1 MIRKAIIL
9 AAGRGTRLQPLTTD
23 MPKPMIPL
31 LGRPVMAYIIE
42 HLVAQGVQEIMVNVS
57 HMADQI
63 ERYFG
68 DGRHLGVQIGYSY
81 EGSLLDGALVPE
93 PLGSAG
99 ALRKIQDH
107 GGFIDQT
114 TAVVCGDAIV
124 DVDLQQAWREHSAQ
138 GALAT
143 VVTKQV
149 AEHEVGNYGVVVARA
164 DGSVV
169 SFQEKP
175 RPSEALSRD
184 ASTGIYLIEPEVLDL
199 IPRGQVMDIGSE
211 LFPALVQRGLPFFR
225 HTQEFQWLDIG
236 RVSDYWRIMQAL
248 MSGQVPHVRMPG
260 REIQPGVFVGLNVDV
275 HWESL
280 DVNGPVYIG
289 SGARVAP
296 GVKLRGPTWIGN
308 GCRVDEGATL
318 TRSILFDYAHIGA
331 NAVALERIV
340 SGSYCVS
347 REGLADQAPATGWR
361 GDARSDRRMYF
372 AGWGA

>member
-9 AAGRGTRLQPLTTD
+9 AAGRGTRLQPLTSD
-23 MPKPMIPL
+23 LPKPMIPL

-42 HLVAQGVQEIMVNVS
+42 HLVTQGVQEIMVNVS

-81 EGSLLDGALVPE
+81 EGSLSNGQLVPA

-114 TAVVCGDAIV
+114 TVVVCGDAIV
-124 DVDLQQAWREHSAQ
+124 DVDLQQACREHRSK

-149 AEHEVGNYGVVVARA
+149 AEHEVSNYGVVVARP

-175 RPSEALSRD
+175 RASEALSRD
-184 ASTGIYLIEPEVLDL
+184 ASTGIYLVEPGVLDL
-199 IPRGQVMDIGSE
+199 IPSGRVMDIGSE
-211 LFPALVQRGLPFFR
+211 LFPALVNQGLPFFR
-225 HTQEFQWLDIG
+225 HTQDFHWLDIG
-236 RVSDYWRIMQAL
+236 RVSDYWRIMQSL
-248 MSGQVPHVRMPG
+248 MKGEMPKVRMPG
-260 REIQPGVFVGLNVDV
+260 KEVRPGVFVGLNVDV
-275 HWESL
+275 HWDSL
-280 DVNGPVYIG
+280 EISGPVYIG

-296 GVKLRGPTWIGN
+296 GVKIQGPTWIGN
-308 GCRVDEGATL
+308 GCRIDEGATL
-318 TRSILFDYAHIGA
+318 ARSILFDYTHIGA
-331 NAVALERIV
+331 NALAHERIV
-340 SGSYCVS
+340 SGSYCVN
-347 REGLADQAPATGWR
+347 RDGLVDQEPLTGWR
-361 GDARSDRRMYF
+361 GDARCGSLLAV
-372 AGWGA
+372 AGWAP

>member
-1 MIRKAIIL
+1 MILKAVIL

-68 DGRHLGVQIGYSY
+68 DGRHLGVRIGYSY
-81 EGSLLDGALVPE
+81 EGSLQGGALVPE

-114 TAVVCGDAIV
+114 TVVVCGDAIV
-124 DVDLQQAWREHSAQ
+124 DVDLQQAWCQHNAQ

-149 AEHEVGNYGVVVARA
+149 AEHEVSNYGVVVARA

-175 RPSEALSRD
+175 RLGEALSRE

-199 IPRGQVMDIGSE
+199 IPRGQVMDIGRE
-211 LFPALVQRGLPFFR
+211 LFPALVQRGLPFFC
-225 HTQEFQWLDIG
+225 HAQDFQWLDIG
-236 RVSDYWRIMQAL
+236 RVGDYWRIMQAL

-260 REIQPGVFVGLNVDV
+260 REVQPGVFVGLNVDV

-331 NAVALERIV
+331 NAMARERIV

-361 GDARSDRRMYF
+361 GDARSDRHMHF

>member
-225 HTQEFQWLDIG
+225 HTQDFQWLDIG

>member
-23 MPKPMIPL
+23 LPKPMIPL
-31 LGRPVMAYIIE
+31 LGRPVMAYIVE

-81 EGSLLDGALVPE
+81 EGSLQNGALVPE

-114 TAVVCGDAIV
+114 TAVVCGDAVV

-175 RPSEALSRD
+175 RPSEALSRE

-199 IPRGQVMDIGSE
+199 IPRAQVMDIGSE

-225 HTQEFQWLDIG
+225 HTQDFQWLDIG
-236 RVSDYWRIMQAL
+236 RVGDYWRIMQAL

-331 NAVALERIV
+331 NAMARERIV

-361 GDARSDRRMYF
+361 GDARSDRRMHF

>member
-149 AEHEVGNYGVVVARA
+149 AEHDVGNYGVVVARA

-331 NAVALERIV
+331 NAMALERIV

>member
-1 MIRKAIIL
+1 MIRKAVIL

-68 DGRHLGVQIGYSY
+68 DGRHFGVQIGYSY
-81 EGSLLDGALVPE
+81 EGHLADGELVPE

-114 TAVVCGDAIV
+114 TLVVCGDAIV
-124 DVDLQQAWREHSAQ
+124 DVDLHQAWREHSAR

-143 VVTKQV
+143 VVTKPV
-149 AEHEVGNYGVVVARA
+149 AESEVSNYGVVVARA

-175 RPSEALSRD
+175 RASEALSRD
-184 ASTGIYLIEPEVLDL
+184 ASTGIYLIEPGVLDL
-199 IPRGQVMDIGSE
+199 IPSGKVMDIGSE
-211 LFPALVQRGLPFFR
+211 LFPALVQRGLPFFH
-225 HTQEFQWLDIG
+225 HTQDFQWLDIG

-248 MSGQVPHVRMPG
+248 MKGEMPNVRMPG
-260 REIQPGVFVGLNVDV
+260 REVKPGVFVGLNVDV
-275 HWESL
+275 HWDSL
-280 DVNGPVYIG
+280 EVSGPVYIG
-289 SGARVAP
+289 SGAVVAP
-296 GVKLRGPTWIGN
+296 GVRLMGPTWIGN
-308 GCRVDEGATL
+308 GCRIEAGATVA
-318 TRSILFDYAHIGA
+318 RSILFDYAHIGA
-331 NAVALERIV
+331 NAMARERIV
-340 SGSYCVS
+340 SGSYCVRRDGS
-347 REGLADQAPATGWR
+347 ADQQALTGWR
-361 GDARSDRRMYF
+361 GDARSASRF
-372 AGWGA
+372 HFSVSA

>member
-9 AAGRGTRLQPLTTD
+9 AAGRGTRLQPLTSD
-23 MPKPMIPL
+23 LPKPMIPL

-81 EGSLLDGALVPE
+81 EGGLSEGRLVPS

-99 ALRKIQDH
+99 ALRRIQDH

-114 TAVVCGDAIV
+114 TVVVCGDAIV
-124 DVDLQQAWREHSAQ
+124 DVDLVVAWWEHRSK

-149 AEHEVGNYGVVVARA
+149 ADHEVSNYGVVVAGP

-175 RPSEALSRD
+175 SASEALSRD
-184 ASTGIYLIEPEVLDL
+184 ASTGIYLVEPGVLDL
-199 IPRGQVMDIGSE
+199 IPSGQVMDIGSE
-211 LFPALVQRGLPFFR
+211 LFPALVNKGLPFFR
-225 HTQEFQWLDIG
+225 HTQDFHWLDIG
-236 RVSDYWRIMQAL
+236 RVSDYWRIMQSL
-248 MSGQVPHVRMPG
+248 MKGEMPKVRIPG
-260 REIQPGVFVGLNVDV
+260 KEIRPGVFVGLNVDV
-275 HWESL
+275 HWDSL
-280 DVNGPVYIG
+280 EISGPAYIG
-289 SGARVAP
+289 SGARVGP
-296 GVKLRGPTWIGN
+296 GVKIQGPTWISN
-308 GCRVDEGATL
+308 GCRIDEGATL
-318 TRSILFDYAHIGA
+318 ARSILFDYTHIGA
-331 NAVALERIV
+331 NALAYERIV
-340 SGSYCVS
+340 SGSYCVN
-347 REGLADQAPATGWR
+347 RDGLVDEEPMTGWR
-361 GDARSDRRMYF
+361 GDARRGLPLSV
-372 AGWGA
+372 AGWRT

>member
-68 DGRHLGVQIGYSY
+68 DGRHFGVQIGYSY
-81 EGSLLDGALVPE
+81 EGHLADGELVPE

-114 TAVVCGDAIV
+114 TVVVCGDAIV

-175 RPSEALSRD
+175 RPSEALSRE
-184 ASTGIYLIEPEVLDL
+184 ASTGNVSLGNSNLIH
-199 IPRGQVMDIGSE
+199 
-211 LFPALVQRGLPFFR
+211 FHF
-225 HTQEFQWLDIG
+225 
-236 RVSDYWRIMQAL
+236 
-248 MSGQVPHVRMPG
+248 
-260 REIQPGVFVGLNVDV
+260 
-275 HWESL
+275 
-280 DVNGPVYIG
+280 
-289 SGARVAP
+289 
-296 GVKLRGPTWIGN
+296 
-308 GCRVDEGATL
+308 L
-318 TRSILFDYAHIGA
+318 TYNIS
-331 NAVALERIV
+331 
-340 SGSYCVS
+340 
-347 REGLADQAPATGWR
+347 
-361 GDARSDRRMYF
+361 
-372 AGWGA
+372 

>member
-9 AAGRGTRLQPLTTD
+9 AAGRGTRLKPLTTD

-81 EGSLLDGALVPE
+81 EGRLSDGQLVPE

-114 TAVVCGDAIV
+114 TVVVCGDAIV
-124 DVDLQQAWREHSAQ
+124 DVDLVQAWQQHVDQ

-149 AEHEVGNYGVVVARA
+149 SEHEVSNYGVVVARPN
-164 DGSVV
+164 GSVV

-175 RPSEALSRD
+175 HASEALSRD
-184 ASTGIYLIEPEVLDL
+184 ASTGIYLIEPGVLDL
-199 IPRGQVMDIGSE
+199 IPCDQVMDIGSE

-225 HTQEFQWLDIG
+225 HTQDFHWLDIG
-236 RVSDYWRIMQAL
+236 RVSDYWRIMQSL
-248 MSGQVPHVRMPG
+248 MKGEMPNVRMPG
-260 REIQPGVFVGLNVDV
+260 REVKPGVFVGLNVDV
-275 HWESL
+275 HWDSL
-280 DVNGPVYIG
+280 EVNGPVYIG
-289 SGARVAP
+289 SGAVVAP
-296 GVKLRGPTWIGN
+296 GVKLMGPTWIGN
-308 GCRVDEGATL
+308 GCRIDEGATL
-318 TRSILFDYAHIGA
+318 KRSILFEYTHIGA
-331 NAVALERIV
+331 NAMAFERIV

-347 REGLADQAPATGWR
+347 RDGSVSPDVLSGWR
-361 GDARSDRRMYF
+361 GDARSAQRLQLVGS
-372 AGWGA
+372 AV

>member
-1 MIRKAIIL
+1 MIRKAVIL
-9 AAGRGTRLQPLTTD
+9 AAGRGTRLKPLTTD

-81 EGSLLDGALVPE
+81 EGSLQGGALVPE

-114 TAVVCGDAIV
+114 TVVVCGDAIV
-124 DVDLQQAWREHSAQ
+124 DVDLQQAWRQHSGQ

-175 RPSEALSRD
+175 RPGEALSRE
-184 ASTGIYLIEPEVLDL
+184 ASTGIYLVEPEVLDL

-225 HTQEFQWLDIG
+225 HTQDFQWLDIG
-236 RVSDYWRIMQAL
+236 RVGDYWRIMQAL

-260 REIQPGVFVGLNVDV
+260 REVQPGVFVGLNVDV

-280 DVNGPVYIG
+280 DVSGPVYIG

-331 NAVALERIV
+331 NALALERIV

-361 GDARSDRRMYF
+361 GDARSDRRMHF

>member
-31 LGRPVMAYIIE
+31 LGRPVMAYIVE

-81 EGSLLDGALVPE
+81 EGSLQNGALVPE
-93 PLGSAG
+93 PLGSPG

-114 TAVVCGDAIV
+114 TVVVCGDAIV

-175 RPSEALSRD
+175 RPSEALSRE

-199 IPRGQVMDIGSE
+199 IPRDQVMDIGSE

-225 HTQEFQWLDIG
+225 HTQDFQWLDIG
-236 RVSDYWRIMQAL
+236 RVGDYWRIMQAL

-260 REIQPGVFVGLNVDV
+260 SEIQPGVFVGLNVDV

-331 NAVALERIV
+331 NAMARERIV

-361 GDARSDRRMYF
+361 GDARSDRRMHF

>member
-1 MIRKAIIL
+1 MIRKAVIL

-81 EGSLLDGALVPE
+81 EGCLLDGALVPE

-114 TAVVCGDAIV
+114 TVVVCGDAIV

-175 RPSEALSRD
+175 RPSEALSRE

-199 IPRGQVMDIGSE
+199 IPQGRVMDIGSE

-225 HTQEFQWLDIG
+225 HTQDFHWLDIG
-236 RVSDYWRIMQAL
+236 RVGDYWRIMQAL

-260 REIQPGVFVGLNVDV
+260 REVRPGVFVGLNVDV

-296 GVKLRGPTWIGN
+296 GVRLRGPTWIGN

-331 NAVALERIV
+331 NAMARERIV
-340 SGSYCVS
+340 SGAYCVS

>member
-23 MPKPMIPL
+23 LPKPMIPL
-31 LGRPVMAYIIE
+31 LGRPVMAYIID

-81 EGSLLDGALVPE
+81 EGSLRDGELLPE
-93 PLGSAG
+93 PMGSAG

-114 TAVVCGDAIV
+114 TVVVCGDAIV
-124 DVDLQQAWREHSAQ
+124 DVDLKLAWQQHRAQ
-138 GALAT
+138 GAMAT

-149 AEHEVGNYGVVVARA
+149 AEHQVSNYGVVVARP

-175 RPSEALSRD
+175 RPSEALSRE
-184 ASTGIYLIEPEVLDL
+184 ASTGIYIVEPSVLDL
-199 IPRGQVMDIGSE
+199 IPRFQIMDIGGE
-211 LFPALVQRGLPFFR
+211 LFPALVQRRLPFFR
-225 HTQEFQWLDIG
+225 HSQDFQWLDIG
-236 RVSDYWRIMQAL
+236 RVSDYWQIMQSL
-248 MSGQVPHVRMPG
+248 MKGDMPHVRMPG

-275 HWESL
+275 HWDSL
-280 DVNGPVYIG
+280 EVNGPVYIG

-296 GVKLRGPTWIGN
+296 GVKLMGPTWIGN

-318 TRSILFDYAHIGA
+318 ERSILFDYAHIGA
-331 NAVALERIV
+331 NALARERIV
-340 SGSYCVS
+340 SGNYCVS
-347 REGLADQAPATGWR
+347 REGLADQEPSTGWR
-361 GDARSDRRMYF
+361 GDARCGHALHFS
-372 AGWGA
+372 GLSK

>member
-23 MPKPMIPL
+23 LPKPMIPL
-31 LGRPVMAYIIE
+31 LGRPVMAYIVE

-81 EGSLLDGALVPE
+81 EGSLQNGALVPE

-114 TAVVCGDAIV
+114 TAVVCGDAVV

-199 IPRGQVMDIGSE
+199 IPRAQVMDIGSE

-225 HTQEFQWLDIG
+225 HTQDFQWLDIG
-236 RVSDYWRIMQAL
+236 RVGDYWRIMQAL

-331 NAVALERIV
+331 NAMARERIV

-361 GDARSDRRMYF
+361 GDARSDRRMHF